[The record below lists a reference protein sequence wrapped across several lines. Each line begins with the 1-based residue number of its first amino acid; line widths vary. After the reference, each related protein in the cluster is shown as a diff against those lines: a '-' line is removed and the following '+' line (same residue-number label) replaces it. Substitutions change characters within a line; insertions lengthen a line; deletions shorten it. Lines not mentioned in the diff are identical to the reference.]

1 MEQSDRGVNRDG
13 AGQGLEQATILI
25 VRYMSDRSAL
35 NLTASSVLDT
45 LHEGPIRVTTLA
57 AMTVG
62 REMRSGDGRV
72 AKVGTVGGLGSG
84 GVAPPVR

>member
-1 MEQSDRGVNRDG
+1 MHVGLDRFAMKIHMFRPMEQSDRGVNRDG

-45 LHEGPIRVTTLA
+45 LQHEGPIRVPTLA

-62 REMRSGDGRV
+62 REMRRG
-72 AKVGTVGGLGSG
+72 
-84 GVAPPVR
+84 